1 MSDPQKIAIEPMAQ
15 QLLVQK
21 PGEDWTG
28 VTSTAQR
35 RKLQNRLNKRSQYLR
50 KRQQQEQN
58 RLASNI
64 VGQAGLPTESMPSIA
79 LALQDPPDAM
89 FEVIRQ
95 TCEVYERP
103 DKSERVFAIACK
115 TYMDYTM
122 NAPRISQLPLLISL
136 NVTIAVANNATLL
149 GFDRGFMCIEEAISP
164 FNINGPFSADYN
176 PPKSLEPTEVQKTVL
191 HHPWL
196 DIFPFPKFRDN
207 VILAADAELL
217 DDGELCEDVSEINW
231 ENVEKPTSN
240 SSKPLNLQAAN
251 LQPLKLHSKVEIIVV
266 PNSAWHRGAV
276 VNLDAQ
282 QLDTVVWPNGK
293 ASDYESEDS
302 GFDPQHDHVFA
313 PSDYSLLHR
322 DSPKS
327 PSHKRT
333 FTGYFTSSTG
343 LAVELLA
350 ESLVAHGTTPRREE
364 VMEHVDTDDDLL
376 PVVPR
381 WKK

>member
-1 MSDPQKIAIEPMAQ
+1 MSGPQKIAIEPMAQ

-64 VGQAGLPTESMPSIA
+64 VGQAGLPAESMPSIA
-79 LALQDPPDAM
+79 LALQGPPDAM
-89 FEVIRQ
+89 FEVIRR

-103 DKSERVFAIACK
+103 DKSERVFAVACK

-136 NVTIAVANNATLL
+136 NVTIAVANNATIL
-149 GFDRGFMCIEEAISP
+149 GFDRALMCIDEAISP

-176 PPKSLEPTEVQKTVL
+176 PPKALEPTEVQKTVL

-217 DDGELCEDVSEINW
+217 DDGELCEDISEINW
-231 ENVEKPTSN
+231 ENVEKPSLIVWGD
-240 SSKPLNLQAAN
+240 SS
-251 LQPLKLHSKVEIIVV
+251 V
-266 PNSAWHRGAV
+266 PNSWEASPWFLRKWGWLLQGCPELIETTNRWRQSRGE
-276 VNLDAQ
+276 
-282 QLDTVVWPNGK
+282 K
-293 ASDYESEDS
+293 
-302 GFDPQHDHVFA
+302 
-313 PSDYSLLHR
+313 LL
-322 DSPKS
+322 KWNN
-327 PSHKRT
+327 
-333 FTGYFTSSTG
+333 
-343 LAVELLA
+343 E
-350 ESLVAHGTTPRREE
+350 
-364 VMEHVDTDDDLL
+364 
-376 PVVPR
+376 
-381 WKK
+381 

>member
-28 VTSTAQR
+28 VTSTTQR

-64 VGQAGLPTESMPSIA
+64 VGQAGLPAESMPSIA
-79 LALQDPPDAM
+79 LALQGPPDAM
-89 FEVIRQ
+89 FEVIRR

-103 DKSERVFAIACK
+103 DKSERVFAVACK

-136 NVTIAVANNATLL
+136 NVTIAVANNATIL
-149 GFDRGFMCIEEAISP
+149 GFDRALMCIDEAISP
-164 FNINGPFSADYN
+164 FNINGPFGANYN
-176 PPKSLEPTEVQKTVL
+176 PPKALEPTEVQKTVL

-217 DDGELCEDVSEINW
+217 DDGELCEDISEINW
-231 ENVEKPTSN
+231 ENVEKPSLIVWGDSRDLPLRLGTTIVDEDSLLLPGAEDATTIWINNDNAAGKFQGTISHYSGLAFKEDFIFEEDDTSN
-240 SSKPLNLQAAN
+240 A
-251 LQPLKLHSKVEIIVV
+251 
-266 PNSAWHRGAV
+266 G
-276 VNLDAQ
+276 
-282 QLDTVVWPNGK
+282 
-293 ASDYESEDS
+293 
-302 GFDPQHDHVFA
+302 
-313 PSDYSLLHR
+313 
-322 DSPKS
+322 
-327 PSHKRT
+327 
-333 FTGYFTSSTG
+333 
-343 LAVELLA
+343 
-350 ESLVAHGTTPRREE
+350 
-364 VMEHVDTDDDLL
+364 DDDPNALVL
-376 PVVPR
+376 GRPR
-381 WKK
+381 G

>member
-64 VGQAGLPTESMPSIA
+64 VGQAGLPAESMPSIA
-79 LALQDPPDAM
+79 LALQGPPDAM
-89 FEVIRQ
+89 FEVIRR

-103 DKSERVFAIACK
+103 DKSERVFAVACK

-136 NVTIAVANNATLL
+136 NVTIAVANNATIL
-149 GFDRGFMCIEEAISP
+149 GFDRALMCIDEAISP
-164 FNINGPFSADYN
+164 FNINGPFNADYN
-176 PPKSLEPTEVQKTVL
+176 PPKALEPTEVQKTVL

-217 DDGELCEDVSEINW
+217 DDGELCEDISEINW
-231 ENVEKPTSN
+231 ENVEKPS
-240 SSKPLNLQAAN
+240 LILRRQ
-251 LQPLKLHSKVEIIVV
+251 IC
-266 PNSAWHRGAV
+266 
-276 VNLDAQ
+276 
-282 QLDTVVWPNGK
+282 
-293 ASDYESEDS
+293 EDS
-302 GFDPQHDHVFA
+302 LLLLGAEDATTIGINNDNAVEKFQGTISHYSGLAFKEDFIFEEDDTSDAGDDDPNALVPGDHV
-313 PSDYSLLHR
+313 D
-322 DSPKS
+322 
-327 PSHKRT
+327 
-333 FTGYFTSSTG
+333 
-343 LAVELLA
+343 E
-350 ESLVAHGTTPRREE
+350 
-364 VMEHVDTDDDLL
+364 
-376 PVVPR
+376 
-381 WKK
+381 

>member
-1 MSDPQKIAIEPMAQ
+1 MSGPQKIAIEPMAQ

-64 VGQAGLPTESMPSIA
+64 VGQAGLPAESMPSIA
-79 LALQDPPDAM
+79 LALQGPTDAM
-89 FEVIRQ
+89 FEVIRR

-103 DKSERVFAIACK
+103 DKSERVFAVACK

-136 NVTIAVANNATLL
+136 NVTIAVANNATIL
-149 GFDRGFMCIEEAISP
+149 GFDRALMCIDEAISP

-176 PPKSLEPTEVQKTVL
+176 PPKALEPTEVQKTVL

-217 DDGELCEDVSEINW
+217 DDGELCEDISEINW
-231 ENVEKPTSN
+231 ENVEKPSLICSYAAKYVCMHYYAVTELYG
-240 SSKPLNLQAAN
+240 KPLSRVNELGNRSINYEVDVQLWQFA
-251 LQPLKLHSKVEIIVV
+251 HSMDKSIVV
-266 PNSAWHRGAV
+266 ANSVSHREAV
-276 VNLDAQ
+276 AKLDAQ

-302 GFDPQHDHVFA
+302 GFDPQHDHIFA
-313 PSDYSLLHR
+313 L
-322 DSPKS
+322 
-327 PSHKRT
+327 
-333 FTGYFTSSTG
+333 
-343 LAVELLA
+343 
-350 ESLVAHGTTPRREE
+350 
-364 VMEHVDTDDDLL
+364 
-376 PVVPR
+376 
-381 WKK
+381 

>member
-28 VTSTAQR
+28 ITSTAQR

-64 VGQAGLPTESMPSIA
+64 VGQAGLPAESMPSIA
-79 LALQDPPDAM
+79 LALQGPPDAM

-103 DKSERVFAIACK
+103 DKSEKVFAVACK

-149 GFDRGFMCIEEAISP
+149 GFDRALMCIEEAISP

-176 PPKSLEPTEVQKTVL
+176 PPRSLEPTEVQKTVL

-217 DDGELCEDVSEINW
+217 DDGELCNYAAEHACSIMPRQNCMVNESPELIHFETLEIMM
-231 ENVEKPTSN
+231 EPTWSLPTC
-240 SSKPLNLQAAN
+240 SFMRKS
-251 LQPLKLHSKVEIIVV
+251 VV
-266 PNSAWHRGAV
+266 VANSASHRGAV
-276 VNLDAQ
+276 AKLDAQ

-302 GFDPQHDHVFA
+302 GFDPQHDHIFA
-313 PSDYSLLHR
+313 L
-322 DSPKS
+322 
-327 PSHKRT
+327 
-333 FTGYFTSSTG
+333 
-343 LAVELLA
+343 
-350 ESLVAHGTTPRREE
+350 
-364 VMEHVDTDDDLL
+364 
-376 PVVPR
+376 
-381 WKK
+381 

>member
-21 PGEDWTG
+21 PGDDWTG

-50 KRQQQEQN
+50 KRQQQEQH
-58 RLASNI
+58 RLASSI
-64 VGQAGLPTESMPSIA
+64 VGQAGLPAESMPSIA
-79 LALQDPPDAM
+79 LALKGPPDAM
-89 FEVIRQ
+89 LEVIRQ

-103 DKSERVFAIACK
+103 DKSEKVFAVACK

-122 NAPRISQLPLLISL
+122 NSPRISQLPLLISL

-149 GFDRGFMCIEEAISP
+149 GFDRAHMCTDEAISP

-176 PPKSLEPTEVQKTVL
+176 PPSALEPTEVQKTVL

-207 VILAADAELL
+207 VILAAAAELL
-217 DDGELCEDVSEINW
+217 DDGELCEDISEINW
-231 ENVEKPTSN
+231 ENVEKPSLIVWGD
-240 SSKPLNLQAAN
+240 SS
-251 LQPLKLHSKVEIIVV
+251 V
-266 PNSAWHRGAV
+266 PNSWEASPWFLRKWGWSKGIVVANSAPQRGAV
-276 VNLDAQ
+276 VKLDAQ

-302 GFDPQHDHVFA
+302 GFDPQHDHIFA
-313 PSDYSLLHR
+313 SSEYSVLHR
-322 DSPKS
+322 VSPQS
-327 PSHKRT
+327 PS
-333 FTGYFTSSTG
+333 Y
-343 LAVELLA
+343 A
-350 ESLVAHGTTPRREE
+350 E
-364 VMEHVDTDDDLL
+364 DLL
-376 PVVPR
+376 LDVPCPLQG
-381 WKK
+381 

>member
-64 VGQAGLPTESMPSIA
+64 VGQAGLPAESMPSIA
-79 LALQDPPDAM
+79 LALQGPPDAM
-89 FEVIRQ
+89 FEVIRR

-103 DKSERVFAIACK
+103 DKSERVFAVACK

-136 NVTIAVANNATLL
+136 NVTIAVANNATVL
-149 GFDRGFMCIEEAISP
+149 GFDRALMCIDEAISP
-164 FNINGPFSADYN
+164 FNINGPFNADYN
-176 PPKSLEPTEVQKTVL
+176 PPKALEPTEVQKAVL

-217 DDGELCEDVSEINW
+217 DDGELCEDISEINW
-231 ENVEKPTSN
+231 ENVEKPSLIVWGD
-240 SSKPLNLQAAN
+240 SS
-251 LQPLKLHSKVEIIVV
+251 V
-266 PNSAWHRGAV
+266 PNSWEASPWFLRKWGEDPILLPGDEDATTIWIHNDNAAEKFPGTIGHYSGLAFKEFVIYGEDDTSDAGA
-276 VNLDAQ
+276 DE
-282 QLDTVVWPNGK
+282 PNALVPG
-293 ASDYESEDS
+293 
-302 GFDPQHDHVFA
+302 DHV
-313 PSDYSLLHR
+313 D
-322 DSPKS
+322 
-327 PSHKRT
+327 
-333 FTGYFTSSTG
+333 
-343 LAVELLA
+343 E
-350 ESLVAHGTTPRREE
+350 
-364 VMEHVDTDDDLL
+364 
-376 PVVPR
+376 
-381 WKK
+381 

>member
-1 MSDPQKIAIEPMAQ
+1 MSDPQKIAIEPMAP
-15 QLLVQK
+15 QLLVK
-21 PGEDWTG
+21 KAEEDWTG
-28 VTSTAQR
+28 ITSTAQR

-50 KRQQQEQN
+50 KRQQLEQN

-64 VGQAGLPTESMPSIA
+64 VGQAGLPAESMPVIA
-79 LALQDPPDAM
+79 LALQGPPDAM

-149 GFDRGFMCIEEAISP
+149 GFDRALMCIDEAISP
-164 FNINGPFSADYN
+164 FYFNGPFTADYN
-176 PPKSLEPTEVQKTVL
+176 PPRALEPTEVQKTVL

-207 VILAADAELL
+207 IILAADAELL
-217 DDGELCEDVSEINW
+217 DDGELCEDISEINW
-231 ENVEKPTSN
+231 ENAEKPSLILACSLDN
-240 SSKPLNLQAAN
+240 FCSRSK
-251 LQPLKLHSKVEIIVV
+251 SIVGRQWV
-266 PNSAWHRGAV
+266 WHREAI

-302 GFDPQHDHVFA
+302 GFDPQHDHIFA
-313 PSDYSLLHR
+313 L
-322 DSPKS
+322 
-327 PSHKRT
+327 
-333 FTGYFTSSTG
+333 
-343 LAVELLA
+343 
-350 ESLVAHGTTPRREE
+350 
-364 VMEHVDTDDDLL
+364 
-376 PVVPR
+376 
-381 WKK
+381 